1 MKEKKSFLKSILKGW
16 IGAVLLTFVA
26 LLVLSL
32 AMIKFELSDNVYSII
47 FVVISALSLVVGS
60 VIAARTNEEKRWLI
74 GAVVGVLFFIFMF
87 VLDSVINGGFT
98 FDVIQIYKLLICTVV
113 GSIAGILGVNI

>member
-1 MKEKKSFLKSILKGW
+1 
-16 IGAVLLTFVA
+16 
-26 LLVLSL
+26 
-32 AMIKFELSDNVYSII
+32 MIKFELSDNVYSII

-60 VIAARTNEEKRWLI
+60 VIAARTNEEKGWLI